1 MIVGLFLR
9 HYKTYNGI
17 YFVPITINEF
27 FSVYFGPNG
36 IGKSSIL
43 EAMDSFFNERSWN
56 INKFASSHGF
66 SNKNHPYIAPVYL
79 IKRDLL
85 PSSNK
90 LDKDISEKII
100 GLSEYFWNVP
110 KEEIKGN
117 IEELNGFIEFRDD
130 ILKKNYSQHDYCLLI
145 IGKRK
150 ININEDISFGPF
162 HNQESLYYCIRKNA
176 DYNIDDEYLQK
187 NYSNVLKYIMSLY
200 SYIYIPSDIDV
211 QSYTKLENQDIQKL
225 MHKDIQDAIKNAITD
240 SKLDQI
246 NQSLKDFVDEISMK
260 IKDYEYR
267 KPTDGTSKIV
277 MSDLIS
283 KIVEAYFSIR
293 VLSKRAND
301 KFIPVS
307 ELSSGEK
314 RMALVDLAF
323 AFLNEKEKH
332 EKNII
337 LGIDEPEVSLHI
349 SACYDQ
355 FEKLRKMAKNNHQII
370 ITTHWYGFLPVVNS
384 GFAHNVYKEDDKI
397 KFNTY
402 SLEKY
407 QEEIALTRKQNRGQL
422 PYDIYL
428 KSTNDLGQS
437 IIASL
442 RADNFY
448 NYILC
453 EGSSDSIYLRFYLS
467 EYIEKYNLR
476 IMPLGG
482 CGEIIRILENLET
495 IVKDKN
501 AEIKGTMLGLID
513 TDTQYPEIDIKE
525 PSNKKLLFRRMLFDA
540 SINDIKL
547 VNQNDHNIVETQIEH
562 VLDPVIFFKTIKSY
576 NDQKID
582 AIFNDE
588 SVDLLAKCSRNVI
601 DFTDNQRSIIKKF
614 FSSDDNYRK
623 VDFAH
628 RYTKFALETKDR
640 PIPAVFLDIKK
651 IFSFEDEININ
662 SDKPDEL
669 VRDAENND
677 VLAKSIEA
685 PKGRV
690 IVIRKK

>member
-1 MIVGLFLR
+1 
-9 HYKTYNGI
+9 
-17 YFVPITINEF
+17 VPITINEH

-43 EAMDSFFNERSWN
+43 EALDSFFNERSWN

-79 IKRDLL
+79 IKRDSL
-85 PSSNK
+85 PNSNK
-90 LDKDISEKII
+90 TDKDISEKII
-100 GLSEYFWNVP
+100 GLSDYFWNVP
-110 KEEIKGN
+110 KDEIKGN
-117 IEELNGFIEFRDD
+117 TEELDRFIEFRDD
-130 ILKKNYSQHDYCLLI
+130 ILAKNYSRHDDCLLI
-145 IGKRK
+145 IGKRDMNT
-150 ININEDISFGPF
+150 IEDISFGPF
-162 HNQESLYYCIRKNA
+162 HNQESLYFCIKNDA
-176 DYNIDDEYLQK
+176 ADDEYLQK

-225 MHKDIQDAIKNAITD
+225 MHKDIQDAIKNAITEP
-240 SKLDQI
+240 KLEQI
-246 NQSLKDFVDEISMK
+246 NQSLKDFVDDISMK

-293 VLSKRAND
+293 VLSKKSND
-301 KFIPVS
+301 KYIPVS

-332 EKNII
+332 EKKII

-355 FEKLRKMAKNNHQII
+355 FEKLRKMSKNDHQII
-370 ITTHWYGFLPVVNS
+370 ITTHWYGFLPVVNT
-384 GFAHNVYKEDDKI
+384 GYAHNVYKENAKI

-407 QEEIALTRKQNRGQL
+407 QEEIALTRNHNKGQL
-422 PYDIYL
+422 PYDVYL

-448 NYILC
+448 NFILC
-453 EGSSDSIYLRFYLS
+453 EGSSDSVYLKYYLNN
-467 EYIEKYNLR
+467 YIEKYNLR
-476 IMPLGG
+476 IIPLGG
-482 CGEIIRILENLET
+482 CSEVIRILENLET

-513 TDTQYPEIDIKE
+513 TDTQYTTIDINE
-525 PSNKKLLFRRMLFDA
+525 PPNKKLLFRRMLFDV

-562 VLDPVIFFKTIKSY
+562 VLDPIIFFKTIKSY
-576 NDQKID
+576 NDKNID
-582 AIFNDE
+582 EIFKEYNID
-588 SVDLLAKCSRNVI
+588 SSAKCSRNVI
-601 DFTDNQRSIIKKF
+601 DFTDNQRFIIKKF
-614 FSSDDNYRK
+614 FTLENNYRK
-623 VDFAH
+623 VDFAN
-628 RYTKFALETKDR
+628 RYTKFASETKDR
-640 PIPAVFLDIKK
+640 PIPAVFSEIKNIFGFDDK
-651 IFSFEDEININ
+651 IYEN
-662 SDKPDEL
+662 SDKFDENDQNYIK
-669 VRDAENND
+669 VATRDQD
-677 VLAKSIEA
+677 VLSKSIEI
-685 PKGRV
+685 PNRRTV
-690 IVIRKK
+690 IVRRKQNNNE